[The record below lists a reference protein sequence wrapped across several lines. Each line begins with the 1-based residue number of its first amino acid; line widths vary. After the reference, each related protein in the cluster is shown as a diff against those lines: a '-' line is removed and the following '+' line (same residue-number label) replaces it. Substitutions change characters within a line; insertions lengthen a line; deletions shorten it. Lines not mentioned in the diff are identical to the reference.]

1 MMICDTGMDPAAQ
14 KASGGLIYI
23 AANDSRFRSE
33 RMHYGPRQKQV
44 HANNKTP
51 MNTYMAQ

>member
-51 MNTYMAQ
+51 MNTYMAR